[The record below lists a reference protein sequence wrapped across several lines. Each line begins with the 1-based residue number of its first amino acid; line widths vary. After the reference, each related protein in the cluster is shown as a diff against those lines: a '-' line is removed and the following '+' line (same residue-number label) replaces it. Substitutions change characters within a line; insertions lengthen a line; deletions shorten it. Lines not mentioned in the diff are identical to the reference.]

1 MTEQESPSPP
11 PAEEPPPGEAPGM
24 DADPVE
30 FVRTQ
35 GQEWLNEAAWLRA
48 VALPSGGNP
57 HTYDN
62 ALNTQIRPRLDRLEA
77 LRSKAMTLRTTM
89 KVRAR
94 VAKDAKE
101 DAWDEAWQQMSRTGG
116 RAGSD
121 YDNARERSARI
132 NLRIIAETRAMRQWQ
147 IAADMAEDTHEQV
160 KQMHEGMKDV
170 RQDAIQH
177 LKHVVWES
185 TLER

>member
-1 MTEQESPSPP
+1 
-11 PAEEPPPGEAPGM
+11 M
-24 DADPVE
+24 DADPVA
-30 FVRTQ
+30 FVQRT
-35 GQEWLNEAAWLRA
+35 GQEWLNEASWLRA
-48 VALPSGGNP
+48 VALPNGGNP
-57 HTYDN
+57 YTYDN
-62 ALNTQIRPRLDRLEA
+62 ALNTQIRPRLDRLEF
-77 LRSKAMTLRTTM
+77 LRSQAMTLRTTM

-147 IAADMAEDTHEQV
+147 IAADMAEDTHDQIR
-160 KQMHEGMKDV
+160 QMHEGMKDV

-177 LKHVVWES
+177 LRHVVWES